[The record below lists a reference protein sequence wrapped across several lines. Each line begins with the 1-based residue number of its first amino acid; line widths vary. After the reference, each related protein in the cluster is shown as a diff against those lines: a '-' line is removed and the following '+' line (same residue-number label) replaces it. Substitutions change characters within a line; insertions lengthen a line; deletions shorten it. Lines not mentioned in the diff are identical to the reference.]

1 MKTSQLHLYIV
12 FILWQNTMQ
21 YLHVILNLYDFL
33 LQNIKE
39 DNLKKAGNWTISVSI
54 DLDYKE
60 NYNGG
65 QWDPQQFAYK
75 DSSKYIFSSVMKL

>member
-33 LQNIKE
+33 LQNIK
-39 DNLKKAGNWTISVSI
+39 DNLNKAGNWTISVSI

-60 NYNGG
+60 NYNEGR
-65 QWDPQQFAYK
+65 WDPQQFAYK

>member
-1 MKTSQLHLYIV
+1 M
-12 FILWQNTMQ
+12 MQ

-39 DNLKKAGNWTISVSI
+39 DNLKNVGNWTISVSI
-54 DLDYKE
+54 DLHYKQ

-65 QWDPQQFAYK
+65 QWDPQQFGYK
-75 DSSKYIFSSVMKL
+75 DSSKYMYSSVMKL